1 MNNPV
6 KINSL
11 EFENVKRVKAVQLE
25 PSANGL
31 TIIGGDNRQGKTSVL
46 DAIVWALGGNKYAPS
61 NPHREG
67 ALTEPSL
74 HIELSNG
81 IIVERKGK
89 NSSLKVIDP
98 EGKKAG
104 QALLDSFIEELALNV
119 PKFMNANNKEKA
131 NILLQVIGVGEELA
145 AYELQEK
152 QLFNQR
158 LEIGRL
164 HRQKAHYAEELPY
177 YPEAPSEPI
186 SPMELIKQQQD
197 ILARNGENQR
207 KRNNLAQYQ
216 QQHAML
222 MERIEN
228 KKEELLKLE
237 AELEEVANNL
247 LTAQAMAQ
255 DLEDESTAEIEE
267 NLANIELINA
277 KVRTNANREMA
288 EEDANKLKAEY
299 DGLTEQLDELRDK
312 RTALLDGANLPLPGL
327 SIVDSELTYNGSKW
341 DAMSGVDQ
349 LIVATAIVRQLNPR
363 CGFVLMD
370 KLEQMDM
377 ATLKAFGEYCEQT
390 ELQVLATRVSQGNEC
405 AVIIEDG
412 YSKAAVNDSTWK
424 GGTF

>member
-1 MNNPV
+1 MGNSV

-11 EFENVKRVKAVQLE
+11 EFENVKRVKAVQLT
-25 PSANGL
+25 PTANGL

-46 DAIVWALGGNKYAPS
+46 NAIVWALGGNKYAPS

-67 ALTEPSL
+67 ALTEPAL

-98 EGKKAG
+98 EGNKAG
-104 QALLDSFIEELALNV
+104 QSLLDSFIEELALNL

-131 NILLQVIGVGEELA
+131 NILLQVIGVVDELA

-164 HRQKAHYAEELPY
+164 HRQKAHHAEELPF
-177 YPEAPSEPI
+177 YPEAPSEPV

-207 KRNNLAQYQ
+207 KRNNLTQYQ

-222 MERIEN
+222 KERIES

-277 KVRTNANREMA
+277 KVRTNANRELA

-299 DGLTEQLDELRDK
+299 DSLTEQLDELRDK
-312 RTALLDGANLPLPGL
+312 RTALLEGANLPLPGL
-327 SIVDSELTYNGSKW
+327 SVVDGELTYNGSKW
-341 DAMSGVDQ
+341 DAMSGADQ
-349 LIVATAIVRQLNPR
+349 LIVATAIVRQLNPA

-370 KLEQMDM
+370 KLEQMDLT
-377 ATLKAFGEYCEQT
+377 TLKAFAEYCEQT
-390 ELQVLATRVSQGNEC
+390 ELQVLATRVSQGDEC

-412 YSKAAVNDSTWK
+412 YSKAAINNKEWK

>member
-104 QALLDSFIEELALNV
+104 QALLDSFIEELALNL

-341 DAMSGVDQ
+341 DAMSGADQ

>member
-1 MNNPV
+1 MDNPV

-104 QALLDSFIEELALNV
+104 QALLDSFIEELALNL

-341 DAMSGVDQ
+341 DAMSGADQ

>member
-104 QALLDSFIEELALNV
+104 QALLDSFIEELALNL

-341 DAMSGVDQ
+341 DAMSGADQ

-424 GGTF
+424 EGTF

>member
-104 QALLDSFIEELALNV
+104 QALLDSFIEELALNL

>member
-104 QALLDSFIEELALNV
+104 QALLDSFIEELALNL
-119 PKFMNANNKEKA
+119 PKFTNANNKEKA

-341 DAMSGVDQ
+341 DAMSGADQ

>member
-1 MNNPV
+1 MENPV

-11 EFENVKRVKAVQLE
+11 EFENVKRVKAVQLT
-25 PSANGL
+25 PTANGL

-81 IIVERKGK
+81 IIVERKGT

-98 EGKKAG
+98 EGNKAG
-104 QALLDSFIEELALNV
+104 QALLDSFIEELALNL

-131 NILLQVIGVGEELA
+131 NILLQVIGVGDELA

-177 YPEAPSEPI
+177 YPEAPNEPI

-222 MERIEN
+222 KERIKN

-247 LTAQAMAQ
+247 LTAQAIAQ

-299 DGLTEQLDELRDK
+299 DGLTEQLDELREK
-312 RTALLDGANLPLPGL
+312 RTALLEGANLPLPGL
-327 SIVDSELTYNGSKW
+327 SVVDGELTYNGSKW
-341 DAMSGVDQ
+341 DAMSGADQ

-377 ATLKAFGEYCEQT
+377 TTLKAFGEYCEQT
-390 ELQVLATRVSQGNEC
+390 ELQVLATRVSQGDEC

-412 YSKAAVNDSTWK
+412 YSKAAIKDNTWK

>member
-1 MNNPV
+1 MENPV

-11 EFENVKRVKAVQLE
+11 EFENVKRVKAVQLT
-25 PSANGL
+25 PTANGL

-81 IIVERKGK
+81 IIVERKGT

-98 EGKKAG
+98 EGNKAG
-104 QALLDSFIEELALNV
+104 QALLDSFIEELALNL

-131 NILLQVIGVGEELA
+131 NILLQVIGVGDELA

-177 YPEAPSEPI
+177 YPEAPNEPI

-222 MERIEN
+222 KERIKN

-299 DGLTEQLDELRDK
+299 DGLTEQLDELREK
-312 RTALLDGANLPLPGL
+312 RTALLEGANLPLPGL
-327 SIVDSELTYNGSKW
+327 SVVDGELTYNGSKW
-341 DAMSGVDQ
+341 DAMSGADQ

-377 ATLKAFGEYCEQT
+377 TTLKAFGEYCEQT
-390 ELQVLATRVSQGNEC
+390 ELQVLATRVSQGDEC

-412 YSKAAVNDSTWK
+412 YSKAAIKDNTWK

>member
-67 ALTEPSL
+67 ALTEPFL

-104 QALLDSFIEELALNV
+104 QALLDSFIEELALNL

-341 DAMSGVDQ
+341 DAMSGADQ

>member
-1 MNNPV
+1 MGNSV

-11 EFENVKRVKAVQLE
+11 EFENVKRVKAVQLT
-25 PSANGL
+25 PTANGL

-46 DAIVWALGGNKYAPS
+46 NAIVWALGGNKYAPS

-67 ALTEPSL
+67 ALTEPAL

-98 EGKKAG
+98 EGNKAG
-104 QALLDSFIEELALNV
+104 QSLLDSFIEELALNL

-131 NILLQVIGVGEELA
+131 NILLQVIGVGDELA

-164 HRQKAHYAEELPY
+164 HRQKTHHAEELPF
-177 YPEAPSEPI
+177 YPEAPSEPV

-207 KRNNLAQYQ
+207 KRNNLTQYQ

-222 MERIEN
+222 KERIES

-277 KVRTNANREMA
+277 KVRTNANRELA

-299 DGLTEQLDELRDK
+299 DSLTEQLDELRDK
-312 RTALLDGANLPLPGL
+312 RTALLEGANLPLPGL
-327 SIVDSELTYNGSKW
+327 SVVDGELTYNGSKW
-341 DAMSGVDQ
+341 DAMSGADQ
-349 LIVATAIVRQLNPR
+349 LIVATAIVRQLNPA

-370 KLEQMDM
+370 KLEQMDLT
-377 ATLKAFGEYCEQT
+377 TLKAFAEYCEQT
-390 ELQVLATRVSQGNEC
+390 ELQVLATRVSQGDEC

-412 YSKAAVNDSTWK
+412 YSKAAINNKEWK